1 MKNVKYVIIAIAC
14 ICVLCAGFFFFTQD
28 QKENEKDLTEI
39 EKVIVKDLK
48 NNYPKTPREVVK
60 FYNKIV
66 KCYYGSEEPTE
77 KQLNEL
83 VDQMMC
89 IMDDD
94 LLLVNSRDA
103 YYNSVVADIA
113 QYKQAKKQLVSTD
126 VCDSNDV
133 QYVTDNKDGG
143 TEKDE
148 LAYVKA
154 SYFMNTDGKFAY
166 TYQQF
171 VLRQDEDGRWKI
183 LTFYQI
189 KGEES
194 DDK

>member
-1 MKNVKYVIIAIAC
+1 MNKAKYIVIAIAC
-14 ICVLCAGFFFFTQD
+14 ISVICAGFFLFSQGN
-28 QKENEKDLTEI
+28 QEQEKNLTEI

-60 FYNKIV
+60 LYNRIA
-66 KCYYGSEEPTE
+66 KCYYGSEQPTE
-77 KQLNEL
+77 KELGDL
-83 VDQMMC
+83 VDQMLL

-94 LLLVNSRDA
+94 LLLINPRDV
-103 YYNSVVADIA
+103 YYNSVVNDIA
-113 QYKQAKKQLVSTD
+113 QYKKIKKQLVSTD

-133 QYVTDNKDGG
+133 TYVTDDKNDDG
-143 TEKDE
+143 EKDE
-148 LAYVKA
+148 LAYVNA
-154 SYFMNTDGKFAY
+154 SYFVNEDGKFGY

-171 VLRQDEDGRWKI
+171 VLRKDESGKWKI

-189 KGEES
+189 KGEDS

>member
-14 ICVLCAGFFFFTQD
+14 ICVICAGFYFFSQD
-28 QKENEKDLTEI
+28 NKEKEADLTEI
-39 EKVIVKDLK
+39 EKVIVKDLEK
-48 NNYPKTPREVVK
+48 NYPKTPREVVK

-66 KCYYGSEEPTE
+66 KCYYGDEPTE
-77 KQLNEL
+77 AQLNDL
-83 VDQMMC
+83 VDQMLFLL
-89 IMDDD
+89 DDD
-94 LLLVNSRDA
+94 LLLRNPRDE
-103 YYNSVVADIA
+103 YYNSVVSDIA
-113 QYKQAKKQLVSTD
+113 QYKEEKKQLVSTD

-133 QYVTDNKDGG
+133 KYVTDNKNGE

-148 LAYVKA
+148 LAYVNA
-154 SYFMNTDGKFAY
+154 SYFIKDDGEFGY
-166 TYQQF
+166 SYQQF

-189 KGEES
+189 EGEES

>member
-1 MKNVKYVIIAIAC
+1 MKNAKYVIIAIAC
-14 ICVLCAGFFFFTQD
+14 ICAICAGFFFFSQD
-28 QKENEKDLTEI
+28 NKEDEKNLTEI

-60 FYNKIV
+60 FYNRIV
-66 KCYYGSEEPTE
+66 KCYYGDEPTE
-77 KQLNEL
+77 KQLNDL
-83 VDQMMC
+83 VDQMLC
-89 IMDDD
+89 IMDAD
-94 LLLVNSRDA
+94 LLLANPRDV
-103 YYNSVVADIA
+103 YYSSVVKDIA
-113 QYKQAKKQLVSTD
+113 QYKAEKKQLVSTD
-126 VCDSNDV
+126 VCSTNDV
-133 QYVTDNKDGG
+133 KYVTDDKNGE

-148 LAYVKA
+148 LAYVSA
-154 SYFMNTDGKFAY
+154 SYFINTDGKFAY

-189 KGEES
+189 EGDES

>member
-1 MKNVKYVIIAIAC
+1 MKNAKYVIIAIAC
-14 ICVLCAGFFFFTQD
+14 ICVICAGFFFFSQD
-28 QKENEKDLTEI
+28 NKEQEKDLTEI

-60 FYNKIV
+60 FYNRIV
-66 KCYYGSEEPTE
+66 KCYYGSEQPTE
-77 KQLNEL
+77 KQLGDL
-83 VDQMMC
+83 VDQMLL

-94 LLLVNSRDA
+94 LLLVNPRET
-103 YYNSVVADIA
+103 YYNSVVNDIA
-113 QYKQAKKQLVSTD
+113 HYNETKKQLVNTD

-133 QYVTDNKDGG
+133 KYVTDDKDGE

-148 LAYVKA
+148 LAYVDA
-154 SYFMNTDGKFAY
+154 SYFMNEDGKFGY

-171 VLRQDEDGRWKI
+171 VLRKDEKGDWKI

-189 KGEES
+189 KGDTS

>member
-14 ICVLCAGFFFFTQD
+14 ICLICVGFYFFSQEN
-28 QKENEKDLTEI
+28 KEDEKNLTEI
-39 EKVIVKDLK
+39 EKVIVKDLE

-60 FYNKIV
+60 FYNRIV
-66 KCYYGSEEPTE
+66 KCYYGDEPTE
-77 KQLNEL
+77 EQLNDL

-89 IMDDD
+89 IMDED
-94 LLLVNSRDA
+94 LLLVNPRDD
-103 YYNSVVADIA
+103 YYNSVVNDIA
-113 QYKQAKKQLVSTD
+113 QYKEEKKQLVSTD

-133 QYVTDNKDGG
+133 NYVTDDKDGD

-148 LAYVKA
+148 LAYVNA
-154 SYFMNTDGKFAY
+154 SYFMNTDGQFGY

-171 VLRQDEDGRWKI
+171 VLRQDEEGRWKI
-183 LTFYQI
+183 LTFYQVE
-189 KGEES
+189 GEDS